1 MLTTRISPKKQITI
15 PTALFDELG
24 LEIGDHLEVNIERE
38 KLIFTPKKLVSK
50 DQFWFWTD
58 NWQKKEKEAEKDIRG
73 KRITGPFSS
82 GKALVKSLKSKKS

>member
-38 KLIFTPKKLVSK
+38 KLIFTPKKLISK
-50 DQFWFWTD
+50 DQLWFWS
-58 NWQKKEKEAEKDIRG
+58 NGWQNKEKEAGKNIREK
-73 KRITGPFSS
+73 KITGPFSS
-82 GKALVKSLKSKKS
+82 GKALVKSLKSRKS

>member
-38 KLIFTPKKLVSK
+38 KLIFTPKKFISK
-50 DQFWFWTD
+50 DQLWFWTD
-58 NWQKKEKEAEKDIRG
+58 NWQKKEKEAEKDIKG
-73 KRITGPFSS
+73 KKVVGPFSS
-82 GKALVKSLKSKKS
+82 GKALLKSLKSKRS